1 MVDRAVTKRAQ
12 PNYLSQLQ
20 PTHISVDEI
29 SLSVV
34 EQPTWLQDFEIGT
47 AVYTGNCQ
55 ENLPHGKGE
64 LKLDGQVYKG
74 EWNEG
79 RLDNIESLNKRVAKQ
94 AEQSQMKTVSILVNE
109 TRVYIG
115 EVSGDEPHGQG
126 KLVAR
131 TGSTFEGKF
140 KDGKLYDG
148 EAKCLDRDGEQ

>member
-12 PNYLSQLQ
+12 PSYLSQLQ
-20 PTHISVDEI
+20 PTQISVDEI
-29 SLSVV
+29 SLAVV
-34 EQPTWLQDFEIGT
+34 EQPTLLQDFKDGT
-47 AVYTGNCQ
+47 ITYTGNCQ

-74 EWNEG
+74 HWNEG

-94 AEQSQMKTVSILVNE
+94 AKQSQMMTVTILVND

-148 EAKCLDRDGEQ
+148 EGKCFDSDGQQ